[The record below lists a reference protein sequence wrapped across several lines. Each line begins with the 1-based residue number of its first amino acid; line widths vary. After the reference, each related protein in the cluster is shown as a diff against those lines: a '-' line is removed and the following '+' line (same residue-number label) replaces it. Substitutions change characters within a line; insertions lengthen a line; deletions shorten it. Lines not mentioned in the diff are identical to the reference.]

1 MRYGAISKR
10 FDTIVEFTAFENF
23 ISFEKKCKN
32 KVERVENNK
41 IKITIEVDIDSI
53 FMIFQIGLEY
63 YLIHLRRGKKH
74 KMSKRITLISFIE
87 KNEIK
92 KVEELMSNIKENTC
106 KVPYGINDEKRYEID
121 NLPYHFTIFATNKE
135 NQDEILKIAESIN
148 IDKIQ
153 LKVNDI
159 KIMNIKHNSYCLYLS
174 IEENQ
179 QIMEL
184 QRIFYREFPKEK
196 YNPDDF
202 NFHMTLDIDKDY
214 NKVLNLQ
221 KTLKENF
228 KSFFLEFNTVALFD
242 YPGDMV
248 KKINLNKNN
257 KK

>member
-1 MRYGAISKR
+1 MFGLSA
-10 FDTIVEFTAFENF
+10 
-23 ISFEKKCKN
+23 
-32 KVERVENNK
+32 
-41 IKITIEVDIDSI
+41 I
-53 FMIFQIGLEY
+53 FMIFQIGLAY

-135 NQDEILKIAESIN
+135 NQEEILKIAESIN

-159 KIMNIKHNSYCLYLS
+159 KIMNVKHNSYCLYLS

>member
-1 MRYGAISKR
+1 M
-10 FDTIVEFTAFENF
+10 E
-23 ISFEKKCKN
+23 
-32 KVERVENNK
+32 
-41 IKITIEVDIDSI
+41 
-53 FMIFQIGLEY
+53 
-63 YLIHLRRGKKH
+63 
-74 KMSKRITLISFIE
+74 KRITLVTMFDNEEINKIE
-87 KNEIK
+87 TLMLKTNK
-92 KVEELMSNIKENTC
+92 KTC
-106 KVPYGINDEKRYEID
+106 KVPYGIDDEKRYEID
-121 NLPYHFTIFATNKE
+121 NLPYHFTISATNKE
-135 NQDEILKIAESIN
+135 NQEEILKIAESIN

-159 KIMNIKHNSYCLYLS
+159 KIMNVKHNSYCLYLS

-228 KSFFLEFNTVALFD
+228 KSFFLEFNTLALFD
-242 YPGDMV
+242 YPGDMI
-248 KKINLNKNN
+248 KKINLKI
-257 KK
+257 